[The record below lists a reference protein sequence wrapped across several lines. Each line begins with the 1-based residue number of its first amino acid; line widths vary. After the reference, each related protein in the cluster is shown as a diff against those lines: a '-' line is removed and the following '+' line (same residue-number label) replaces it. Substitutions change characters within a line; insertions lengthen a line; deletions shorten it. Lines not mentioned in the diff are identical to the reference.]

1 MNRYSEQLKK
11 QEHKLKVIQSSSGMS
26 GPYAFEAPKGLLS
39 LTQQSYGMLEAMCEH
54 MYNTPKRRWVSCGSS
69 ELTLKDEEE
78 LAEKH
83 KVKLNREEFLP
94 TTVRTFMK
102 EMPKMQQKLRYYE
115 KVDK

>member
-78 LAEKH
+78 LANDAESAWGSSIQAPLAGIH
-83 KVKLNREEFLP
+83 GLHLP
-94 TTVRTFMK
+94 SMCGHSA
-102 EMPKMQQKLRYYE
+102 
-115 KVDK
+115 